1 MEYIY
6 YLLFFILFIIL
17 IMLFS
22 TLYLSLTN
30 KFHCLN
36 TNLNNNDVN
45 YNKIIDHL
53 YIGNI
58 VAAQD
63 ISFLKKYNINV
74 IINCSND
81 IPNYHTIDNKIDY
94 YRIPIDDSLEEY
106 DINLMSELLPQYVN
120 IINNAINEKKNVL
133 VHCYAGRQRSAC
145 LIAAY
150 LIFKYNYTIEEAYK
164 IILSK
169 RKQAFHYGKAF
180 NFNKS
185 LINYQNNLIKV

>member
-1 MEYIY
+1 MDFIY
-6 YLLFFILFIIL
+6 YFLIFILFLIL

-30 KFHCLN
+30 KLHCLDN
-36 TNLNNNDVN
+36 KNIN

-63 ISFLKKYNINV
+63 LSFIKNNNINV

-81 IPNYHTIDNKIDY
+81 IPNYHVIDNNIEY
-94 YRIPIDDSLEEY
+94 HRIPIDDSLEEY
-106 DINLMSELLPQYVN
+106 DINLMSELLPKYVK
-120 IINNAINEKKNVL
+120 IINNAISEKKNVL

-169 RKQAFHYGKAF
+169 RKQVFHYGKAF

-185 LINYQNNLIKV
+185 LINYQNNLLKV